1 MAFDA
6 AQDKEATAV
15 SLLAQQYLH
24 AYRGCKL
31 KQDIREEAVQ
41 ADGCQFGRWKKRKE
55 LYSWD

>member
-6 AQDKEATAV
+6 AQDKEATV
-15 SLLAQQYLH
+15 LLAQQYLH

-41 ADGCQFGRWKKRKE
+41 ADGCQFGC
-55 LYSWD
+55 